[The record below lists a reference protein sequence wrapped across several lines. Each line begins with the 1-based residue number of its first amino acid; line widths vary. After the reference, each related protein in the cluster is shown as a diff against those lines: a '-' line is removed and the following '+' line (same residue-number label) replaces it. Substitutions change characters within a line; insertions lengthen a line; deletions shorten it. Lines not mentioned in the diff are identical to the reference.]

1 MILERP
7 PRPNLGTARKIE
19 ARTPLNNPIPPSPVR
34 SAPSTDGSGPSQRSA
49 MLKPDVANQE

>member
-19 ARTPLNNPIPPSPVR
+19 VNATPNPQAIWVR
-34 SAPSTDGSGPSQRSA
+34 SFLEAPAFIFS
-49 MLKPDVANQE
+49 